1 MARINQTRLMF
12 SRERLARIR
21 TIAIR
26 KGVWYKTLDKAE
38 RGLVELTIRIV
49 KRIGSPLL
57 KRVLTSIF
65 RKLQTVMENK
75 IAYFAR
81 KAGRQLAEK
90 LSLIAQSW
98 GNASAFWWRAENNFI
113 RFLTVIH
120 VNTPSAFKSM
130 KPHLLKRG

>member
-1 MARINQTRLMF
+1 MAL
-12 SRERLARIR
+12 
-21 TIAIR
+21 R
-26 KGVWYKTLDKAE
+26 KGVWYRTLDKAE

-57 KRVLTSIF
+57 KRVLTSIL

-81 KAGRQLAEK
+81 KAGRPLAEK

-98 GNASAFWWRAENNFI
+98 GNASAFWWKSENNFI
-113 RFLTVIH
+113 RFLTVIQ

-130 KPHLLKRG
+130 KPRVLKRG